1 MGKSHLFEI
10 PFSRYFSCKSFSE
23 TWESHL
29 AANSTQQKLCCMFP
43 HNNEASTHQ
52 KQFPC
57 KLSQF
62 EKQNVIIP
70 FSPPSWKGGQ
80 RIPFYRNPIFKV
92 LFLFSVWEP
101 KSHFIEIPFSREGT
115 VVCFKSDYHMIH
127 VWSITAIS
135 ACLKL
140 ANLCTL
146 WKVS

>member
-70 FSPPSWKGGQ
+70 FSPPSWKGDQ

-115 VVCFKSDYHMIH
+115 VYYNDNSSKSVREAGYELVLEEKSKI
-127 VWSITAIS
+127 W
-135 ACLKL
+135 
-140 ANLCTL
+140 NYF
-146 WKVS
+146 

>member
-92 LFLFSVWEP
+92 LFLFSFWEP

-115 VVCFKSDYHMIH
+115 VLPPLKVLEQSWSVSKITRFFRDSSFKFE
-127 VWSITAIS
+127 T
-135 ACLKL
+135 
-140 ANLCTL
+140 
-146 WKVS
+146 VSH